1 LDDVF
6 KAGHITLAQKVE
18 IEKKFESNPDRQ
30 AVFIPRGDSGI
41 IVTRNIKDK
50 DLMLSVVGH
59 EVGHGVLSGITH
71 KIFRSVDGKEDS
83 RTDREKALAA
93 RLQKAFHADVDDVNL
108 PAYTKKTEGQFTEWF
123 ADKMSAY
130 ARGLAQSR
138 TEKGKGL
145 ADKLYQSSA
154 EKLREVFNK
163 TKGQTS
169 PRFHRNTKFENVIKE
184 YVKDNVFANIRSI
197 GYGKIE
203 SIILG
208 PPITAQTASLS
219 HAKLGQGV
227 KFLGNLGRGEKS
239 LIGST
244 PFRALFDVHNRMKMH
259 GMQVVADM
267 VYKETNSREQHTA
280 YYNMLNNARAE
291 FAAKLK
297 KVFPQSETTA
307 NMTQIMEQLAKELPT
322 GQLTPKAKAVRKML
336 GEFHRYMND
345 AGFPVE
351 FDPLFFPRDYKLSAM
366 EAHSQH
372 FLDILTSESA
382 PGASDALSLPQA
394 RAVLEGFLTP
404 IDPNDAEGLLAKKLQ
419 AQYERKIPSSKM
431 PALVEAGFATTDPVS
446 ALKRYID
453 KHTQYAEHY
462 RAFGGFE
469 YVQGYHTRETI
480 EGYVADADRAAAYA
494 KNRRLI
500 EAKMK
505 LHELWEK
512 PTNSKFTQEQID
524 QYYSDSLTEA
534 QKRGYVQDDGNGGH
548 KWIHPDSQLRDRMQS
563 LVYAYEQKH
572 GAVAAAKWEKEA
584 NTLLEHALG
593 QNSRP
598 NRNGFIFNLIG
609 EARAYE
615 SLRTLMFS
623 GVASVPEI
631 AVAFQRSK
639 GEVGMVNF
647 AKIVWDSVRNYDD
660 AKEMAELMGFIQD
673 DMASIIAMDM
683 LSVHDGD
690 GGVGRF
696 FRKGIAPL
704 MKYNGNEMIVNL
716 SRVVAMKAGMHFL
729 RSSALKAT
737 GPEGK
742 AKTRALRYLEELNID
757 AATVIRWMDDVQY
770 KGLKEASTQDGNSMH
785 AADAAKVRAALNTF
799 INESVMRPNAAERP
813 TWADHPIGTFVYHLK
828 TFAYSFGKRVVG
840 GAIREINA
848 RRKEGDSRFDAL
860 TESMVYALPAL
871 MVFTLFGAMSD
882 ELRNRI
888 ATLVGEGEWRG
899 TWGANREDPLAMVGK
914 WMSRSGLLTSAPFF
928 DPVYDTLTGKPSVNS
943 FAFGAG
949 PLASHAWDLFKPSA
963 RGRTTDV
970 MGVSV
975 DKRIL
980 KSIPVVNQL
989 PYLKGVNAM
998 PPVRNKGVAGA
1009 VYDWALSFFKDAPG
1023 PRKLKGRF
1031 SGVVTQIEDGD
1042 TAFVRDAKGKIHHIR
1057 LFGIDTNEKGQRGG
1071 NDQTS
1076 ALSDMVLGKRVVISD
1091 YGNGLFGRM
1100 LGVIQLNGVD
1110 INAKMLEEGKAWY
1123 SHTYAEDLPDD
1134 MKRLYVT
1141 ALNNAYRGKKS
1152 QWDGRTQLD
1161 PQDYKRMMRRFE
1173 KIKKATAEAA
1183 KPSFWESLVG
1193 GGVSGGT

>member
-1 LDDVF
+1 
-6 KAGHITLAQKVE
+6 
-18 IEKKFESNPDRQ
+18 
-30 AVFIPRGDSGI
+30 
-41 IVTRNIKDK
+41 
-50 DLMLSVVGH
+50 
-59 EVGHGVLSGITH
+59 
-71 KIFRSVDGKEDS
+71 
-83 RTDREKALAA
+83 
-93 RLQKAFHADVDDVNL
+93 
-108 PAYTKKTEGQFTEWF
+108 
-123 ADKMSAY
+123 
-130 ARGLAQSR
+130 
-138 TEKGKGL
+138 
-145 ADKLYQSSA
+145 
-154 EKLREVFNK
+154 
-163 TKGQTS
+163 
-169 PRFHRNTKFENVIKE
+169 
-184 YVKDNVFANIRSI
+184 
-197 GYGKIE
+197 
-203 SIILG
+203 
-208 PPITAQTASLS
+208 
-219 HAKLGQGV
+219 
-227 KFLGNLGRGEKS
+227 
-239 LIGST
+239 
-244 PFRALFDVHNRMKMH
+244 
-259 GMQVVADM
+259 
-267 VYKETNSREQHTA
+267 
-280 YYNMLNNARAE
+280 
-291 FAAKLK
+291 
-297 KVFPQSETTA
+297 
-307 NMTQIMEQLAKELPT
+307 
-322 GQLTPKAKAVRKML
+322 
-336 GEFHRYMND
+336 
-345 AGFPVE
+345 
-351 FDPLFFPRDYKLSAM
+351 
-366 EAHSQH
+366 
-372 FLDILTSESA
+372 
-382 PGASDALSLPQA
+382 
-394 RAVLEGFLTP
+394 
-404 IDPNDAEGLLAKKLQ
+404 
-419 AQYERKIPSSKM
+419 
-431 PALVEAGFATTDPVS
+431 
-446 ALKRYID
+446 
-453 KHTQYAEHY
+453 
-462 RAFGGFE
+462 
-469 YVQGYHTRETI
+469 
-480 EGYVADADRAAAYA
+480 
-494 KNRRLI
+494 
-500 EAKMK
+500 MK

-609 EARAYE
+609 EVRAYE

-704 MKYNGNEMIVNL
+704 MKYNGNEMVVNL
-716 SRVVAMKAGMHFL
+716 SRVVAMKAGTHFL
-729 RSSALKAT
+729 KSTARKALAAPAGSKEYQRAT
-737 GPEGK
+737 
-742 AKTRALRYLEELNID
+742 RYLQELGID
-757 AATVIRWMDDVQY
+757 AATVMRWMDDVQY

-848 RRKEGDSRFDAL
+848 RRGEGTSRFDAL

-928 DPVYDTLTGKPSVNS
+928 DPVYATLTGKPSVNS

-998 PPVRNKGVAGA
+998 PPVKNKGVAGA

-1134 MKRLYVT
+1134 MKRLYVK

-1193 GGVSGGT
+1193 EGVSGGT